1 MIRDLMFGMTGDDVL
16 ALQKLLN
23 AGGFVLA
30 PSGAGAP
37 GHETSFFGA
46 RTKAA
51 LAKYQAARGVAPSAG
66 YFGPV
71 TRAQM
76 KAAGVPGVWW

>member
-37 GHETSFFGA
+37 GHETDFFGA